1 MSLKTV
7 FLLSAI
13 VSGFFALVTLLIP
26 STMLSWYGT
35 GPISDATVSMTRFFG
50 TGLLVIALISFYLK
64 DAELTK
70 EVKSVVLALIISDA
84 VAFIV
89 ALWAQITNI
98 FNTLGWL
105 TVIIYLFFTIALYSV
120 YKKK

>member
-7 FLLSAI
+7 LILSAI
-13 VSGFFALVTLLIP
+13 VSGFFAVVTLLIP
-26 STMLSWYGT
+26 AIMLSSYGVE
-35 GPISDATVSMTRFFG
+35 SNEATLFMTRFFG

-64 DAELTK
+64 DAELIK
-70 EVKSVVLALIISDA
+70 EVKSVMLALIISDA

-89 ALWAQITNI
+89 ALWAQIANI
-98 FNTLGWL
+98 FNSLGWL

-120 YKKK
+120 HNKK

>member
-35 GPISDATVSMTRFFG
+35 GPISDTTVFMTRFFG

-105 TVIIYLFFTIALYSV
+105 TVIIYLFFTIAFYSV

>member
-7 FLLSAI
+7 FILSAI

-26 STMLSWYGT
+26 ATMLSWYGVE
-35 GPISDATVSMTRFFG
+35 SNEATVVMTRFFG

-64 DAELTK
+64 DAGLTK

-84 VAFIV
+84 VAFVV
-89 ALWAQITNI
+89 ALWAQIINI

>member
-7 FLLSAI
+7 FILFAI
-13 VSGFFALVTLLIP
+13 VSGFFAIVTLLIP
-26 STMLSWYGT
+26 AIMLSWYGVESNEVT
-35 GPISDATVSMTRFFG
+35 AFMTRFFG

-64 DAELTK
+64 DAKLTK

-120 YKKK
+120 YNKK